1 MNYYDD
7 LLGLKPSLL
16 EPINPD
22 KNVEWENMPMPFKP
36 KKLVK
41 WEKMPI
47 NEGKKSYNYNQKE
60 ELMKIIERMKKNPEN
75 TQVLPT
81 EEKLMEIM
89 KRMEKNLENTQV
101 LSTEEKVYSCMRP
114 DIMDIKRVDMKE
126 RIKIISEIFKN

>member
-16 EPINPD
+16 EPIKPD
-22 KNVEWENMPMPFKP
+22 KNVKLENIPMPFKP

-41 WEKMPI
+41 WQEMPI
-47 NEGKKSYNYNQKE
+47 RKGMKYYNQKE
-60 ELMKIIERMKKNPEN
+60 ELMKIMKRMEKNPEI

-89 KRMEKNLENTQV
+89 EKNLENTQV
-101 LSTEEKVYSCMRP
+101 LSMEEKVYSCMRP
-114 DIMDIKRVDMKE
+114 DIMDRKRTDMKE
-126 RIKIISEIFKN
+126 RIKIIMEIFKK

>member
-7 LLGLKPSLL
+7 LLGLKSSLL
-16 EPINPD
+16 EPINPE
-22 KNVEWENMPMPFKP
+22 KHVKLENIPMPFKP

-41 WEKMPI
+41 WQEMPI
-47 NEGKKSYNYNQKE
+47 NKGMKHYNYNQKE
-60 ELMKIIERMKKNPEN
+60 ELMQIMKRMEKNPEI

-101 LSTEEKVYSCMRP
+101 LSMEEKVYSCMRP
-114 DIMDIKRVDMKE
+114 DIMDRKRPDMKE